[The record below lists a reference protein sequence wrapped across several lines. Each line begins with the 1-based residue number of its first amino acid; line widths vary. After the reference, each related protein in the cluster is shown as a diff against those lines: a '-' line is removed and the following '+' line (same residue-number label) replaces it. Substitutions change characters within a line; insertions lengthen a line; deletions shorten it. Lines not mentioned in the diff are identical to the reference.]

1 MLGGGCCGFEEKP
14 VKKTVLMCGT
24 AWLLRGGGLEG
35 GPSTPYQAIP
45 LPHGDDEAVTTGRCH
60 FPRIFFFS
68 SGKRL
73 WFDILP
79 DTWLQRGPDG

>member
-1 MLGGGCCGFEEKP
+1 MKKNSPYVWHSLAASWGWLG
-14 VKKTVLMCGT
+14 
-24 AWLLRGGGLEG
+24 G

-45 LPHGDDEAVTTGRCH
+45 LPNGDDEAVVTTGRCH
-60 FPRIFFFS
+60 FPRIFFFF